1 MCIQGIQ
8 SDFKCIHTYQIM
20 IIMYKLTNM
29 SIFLCCTSNPQNSL
43 HYVTKTLL
51 KTAEGEE
58 VKPGSV
64 TTAEYAAERQSVSD
78 CPALGPRKQVIP
90 FPCN

>member
-20 IIMYKLTNM
+20 IIVLKLTNM
-29 SIFLCCTSNPQNSL
+29 SIFLMLYLKPKNSL

-51 KTAEGEE
+51 KTAELEK
-58 VKPGSV
+58 VKPGSI
-64 TTAEYAAERQSVSD
+64 TMAEYAAERQSVSD

-90 FPCN
+90 CPCN